1 MLWVAW
7 LVIMADHKIADNEA
21 LLIRHLV
28 RLARDQ
34 HQVVDKQLARLVDID
49 RAEVWRRLD
58 AEPGDLS
65 DIVDAANRVA
75 TVDGPVNPLERA
87 VIAELEGRCRQG

>member
-34 HQVVDKQLARLVDID
+34 HQVVDSSSPASLTSTAPKCGGT
-49 RAEVWRRLD
+49 WT
-58 AEPGDLS
+58 PS
-65 DIVDAANRVA
+65 
-75 TVDGPVNPLERA
+75 
-87 VIAELEGRCRQG
+87 QGT